1 MYNLKKRREAVG
13 LSQSQLAKE
22 AGVSIRLIQTLEA
35 ESATNHRDINKA
47 AAMTVWKL
55 AEALDCDIIDILEPE
70 LPDGSGE

>member
-13 LSQSQLAKE
+13 LSQSQLAKK
-22 AGVSIRLIQTLEA
+22 AGVSIRLVQTLEA

-70 LPDGSGE
+70 LPDGGGE

>member
-13 LSQSQLAKE
+13 LSQSQLSKK

-47 AAMTVWKL
+47 AALTVRKL

-70 LPDGSGE
+70 DSNAGA

>member
-1 MYNLKKRREAVG
+1 MYNLKNRREAAG
-13 LSQSQLAKE
+13 LSQSQLAKK

-70 LPDGSGE
+70 LSDGGGE